1 MGVFT
6 KRVPYAK
13 RVPFK
18 NGKLTTVPSAQNP
31 VMKVKKFCKCPMC
44 NKNNSQLMKVYFC
57 GNRVGSINPYM
68 QIQKLNTQLKT
79 EQQLNTIIKQ
89 KLEIIHELRALRV
102 WFKEIIILNI
112 K

>member
-31 VMKVKKFCKCPMC
+31 VMKVKKFCKCPYKCTRKTFNTVWKMHLHFVKEHNDWKSYYPNYC
-44 NKNNSQLMKVYFC
+44 NGLAQEVIGEM
-57 GNRVGSINPYM
+57 I
-68 QIQKLNTQLKT
+68 
-79 EQQLNTIIKQ
+79 
-89 KLEIIHELRALRV
+89 
-102 WFKEIIILNI
+102 
-112 K
+112 